1 MSVRDADRSKPYIP
15 LAGLANDGYSNDDE
29 ATATCYC
36 GAVQLAFPPSGP
48 GLVNTFICH
57 CTDCRKITASM
68 FASNFTVRTSH
79 LRHIRGQTT
88 LKQFSQ
94 QTTTTSGQHMTNSF
108 CGTCGTLMYRAGE
121 AFPGLLFLRLGT
133 VDDVL
138 LVEGKLKPQVE
149 QFVKDR
155 VGWLGE
161 VGGEGVERS
170 EGMGM

>member
-15 LAGLANDGYSNDDE
+15 HAGLANDGYSNDDE

-68 FASNFTVRTSH
+68 FASNFTVLNTH
-79 LRHIRGQTT
+79 LRHLRGEAN

-94 QTTTTSGQHMTNSF
+94 QATTTSGQRMTNFF
-108 CGTCGTLMYRAGE
+108 CATCGTLMYRTGE
-121 AFPGLLFLRLGT
+121 AFPGMKFLRLGT

-138 LVEGKLKPQVE
+138 LVEGGLKPQVE

-155 VGWLGE
+155 VRWLK
-161 VGGEGVERS
+161 GVEVEGIKRAK
-170 EGMGM
+170 GMGM